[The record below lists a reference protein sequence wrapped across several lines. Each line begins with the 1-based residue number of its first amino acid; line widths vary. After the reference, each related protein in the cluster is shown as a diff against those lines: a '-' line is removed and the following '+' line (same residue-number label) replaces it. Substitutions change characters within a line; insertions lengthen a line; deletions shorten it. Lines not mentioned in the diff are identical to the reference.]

1 MEKEKVST
9 NSNAETKV
17 CKYCQSEIPK
27 KAKICLNCHK
37 KQGGKGKW
45 IVIVVVV
52 LLVILAAAGSE
63 GDKNAP
69 AQKTGTVT
77 QDTTGSGEDK
87 DTPAKKTGSVTQ
99 DTTGN
104 ENRQDDAGNKE
115 KDKSFKVG
123 DVVETQDMKISFL
136 SAGEYV
142 SDNQFSQPKK
152 GYVFYRMEFEFENIS
167 HSDQTISSMLSWYCY
182 ADGYA
187 VEQSYFEDDQIDAT
201 LSPGKKAKGAVY
213 FEVPKDAKEITLEYE
228 TDFWSED
235 KVEFIVK

>member
-1 MEKEKVST
+1 MEKENVST
-9 NSNAETKV
+9 NNNAETKV

-52 LLVILAAAGSE
+52 LLVILAAAGS
-63 GDKNAP
+63 
-69 AQKTGTVT
+69 
-77 QDTTGSGEDK
+77 GEDK
-87 DTPAKKTGSVTQ
+87 DTPAKKTGTVTQ

-104 ENRQDDAGNKE
+104 ESRQDDAGNKE

-167 HSDQTISSMLSWYCY
+167 HSNQTISSMLSWYCY

-187 VEQSYFEDDQIDAT
+187 VEQSYFEDDQLDVT

-213 FEVPKDAKEITLEYE
+213 FEVPEDAKEVTLEYE
-228 TDFWSED
+228 TDFWTED